1 MEQLSASQLATLCP
15 GGTVTDIQCVDA
27 VTGDDWVSLA
37 EASCSVKDGL
47 SCTNLPF
54 PGVPPCH
61 DYKIRY
67 MCNCTG
73 RFSSHYYQLFEL
85 SLLMKNNAIKLSI
98 FKLYTFKDSFL
109 KIRIKKTPE
118 A

>member
-1 MEQLSASQLATLCP
+1 MCQTGWSAWTNENDPTDPSQDGDHEKLEAWELSQLCP

-37 EASCSVKDGL
+37 EASCSVKEGL

-67 MCNCTG
+67 MCNCSG
-73 RFSSHYYQLFEL
+73 
-85 SLLMKNNAIKLSI
+85 
-98 FKLYTFKDSFL
+98 
-109 KIRIKKTPE
+109 
-118 A
+118 